1 MIGFVPSVL
10 FLRASLTRMQE
21 IEEQK
26 THTIMHAQ
34 NKGEREGL
42 TLLKSKWVIT
52 LLKPVQTQSFSCV
65 SLLWIHKFGLNLF
78 RR

>member
-1 MIGFVPSVL
+1 
-10 FLRASLTRMQE
+10 MQE

-65 SLLWIHKFGLNLF
+65 SLL
-78 RR
+78 